1 MTQTVNHL
9 VLLPL
14 YAAAGTALLVLV
26 MELAFGRLV
35 LPAGILGG
43 LATVGAA
50 VTVALHPSSN
60 GRGRMSTFCGGA
72 VPSDCSWVTS
82 PRAAVVAVLFA
93 ALTIGVLAL
102 SAPALRRGL
111 APAGEFCF
119 LLTCSMAGGVVVGY
133 AGDLITLIVGLE
145 TLTLPLYVLVGL
157 RRFAPRERPS
167 SRGAS
172 AAVTFFL
179 VSVVSTAL
187 ALLGAALLYAAT
199 GALNLAVLT
208 GGSGPFAPL
217 GAVGSALLVIG
228 FGFKVAAVPLHAWAP
243 TTYDGAP
250 VPVAA
255 YLSTA
260 SKLGGVIALAAVV
273 QRLDTGPLVAV
284 LAVLTM
290 TVGNLVALRQTRMVR
305 LLAWSSVAQAGYVI
319 APLAVGFAGVPAAIA
334 YAVFFVLLEFVA
346 FGAVVALRGAD
357 RDGGEVADYR
367 GAGRRNPW
375 LGAALVL
382 AFAGLAGLPPGL
394 AGLFAKV
401 TIVASLIDD
410 GWGWLAGV
418 VALNAV
424 VALAYYV
431 RATAILYAPPP
442 RGISPSEVD
451 TATSAGATRTSTA
464 TIVDP
469 ELLEAATQPRVKV
482 PRAVGAAITVAA
494 VITIVLGFAPQWV
507 FDSLIG

>member
-1 MTQTVNHL
+1 MIQSVNHFA
-9 VLLPL
+9 LLPL

-26 MELAFGRLV
+26 LELAVGRWV
-35 LPAGILGG
+35 APAGIAGG
-43 LATVGAA
+43 LATIGAA
-50 VTVALHPSSN
+50 VTLALDPAD
-60 GRGRMSTFCGGA
+60 TFCGPA
-72 VPSDCSWVTS
+72 RCSWVAT
-82 PRAAVVAVLFA
+82 PPAAVMAVLFA

-102 SAPALRRGL
+102 SAPALRLGI

-119 LLTCSMAGGVVVGY
+119 LLTSSMAGGVVVAY

-157 RRFAPRERPS
+157 RRFAPRERGTTA
-167 SRGAS
+167 GAS

-187 ALLGAALLYAAT
+187 ALLGAALLYAST
-199 GALNLAVLT
+199 GALHLAELT
-208 GGSGPFAPL
+208 GGAGQFAPL
-217 GAVGSALLVIG
+217 ASVGAALLVIG
-228 FGFKVAAVPLHAWAP
+228 FAFKVAAVPLHAWAP
-243 TTYDGAP
+243 ATYDGAP
-250 VPVAA
+250 IPVAA

-260 SKLGGVIALAAVV
+260 SKLGGVIALAAVA

-290 TVGNLVALRQTRMVR
+290 TVGNLVALRQTRMIR
-305 LLAWSSVAQAGYVI
+305 LLAWSSVAQAGYI
-319 APLAVGFAGVPAAIA
+319 LAPLAAGASGVPAALA

-346 FGAVVALRGAD
+346 FGVVVALRGPGG
-357 RDGGEVADYR
+357 DGGDLAEYR
-367 GAGRRNPW
+367 SAGRHHPW

-382 AFAGLAGLPPGL
+382 SFAGLAGLPPGL

-424 VALAYYV
+424 IALAYYV
-431 RATAILYAPPP
+431 RVAASLYAPVGLPP
-442 RGISPSEVD
+442 EPVPAAEPGAVATLTRVD
-451 TATSAGATRTSTA
+451 VSR
-464 TIVDP
+464 P
-469 ELLEAATQPRVKV
+469 
-482 PRAVGAAITVAA
+482 VGAAVAVATLLTV
-494 VITIVLGFAPQWV
+494 ILGFAPQWV
-507 FDSLIG
+507 FDALS